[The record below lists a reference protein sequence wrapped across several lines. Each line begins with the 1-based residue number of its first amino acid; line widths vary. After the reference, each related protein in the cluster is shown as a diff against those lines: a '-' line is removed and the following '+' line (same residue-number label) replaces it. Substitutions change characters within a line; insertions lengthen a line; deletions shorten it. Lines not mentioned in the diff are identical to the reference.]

1 MTDLSSRFSLQVPEE
16 HREAG
21 PDGGGPQLGDG
32 HSDQRLGRHEG
43 KLRGG
48 RVQRRPAR
56 LGGPSAP
63 DQVLDPNW
71 EHLCNYTCIKSVGKT
86 SNGSNL

>member
-32 HSDQRLGRHEG
+32 HPDQRLGRHEG
-43 KLRGG
+43 KLRGV

-56 LGGPSAP
+56 LGGGPAP
-63 DQVLDPNW
+63 HQVQPDLII
-71 EHLCNYTCIKSVGKT
+71 LALSVWGK
-86 SNGSNL
+86 LLMLPI